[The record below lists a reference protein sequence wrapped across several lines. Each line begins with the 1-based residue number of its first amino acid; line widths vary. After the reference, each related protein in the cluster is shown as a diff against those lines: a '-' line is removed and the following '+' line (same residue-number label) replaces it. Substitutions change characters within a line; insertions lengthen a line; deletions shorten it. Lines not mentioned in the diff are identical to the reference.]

1 MSDENL
7 SRIQKLRLAK
17 EKNKITK
24 TPEQV
29 IQEAVVRLVPDIKQD
44 EAEHV
49 THEIMTKPGQ
59 KSIHINGQ
67 DFDLTSMEEWVADS
81 IETINASGTDDGT
94 SREGEYFGWI
104 EHGQEVITN
113 MTDGFVSDDDLKDR
127 NHLLEEFEQREVDLM
142 ICVSLYKNC
151 NLENPR
157 IRKKYDDI
165 CKKLQKLREIR
176 SAIKTSTRD
185 VSDEKKMR
193 QREAASRARD
203 KAMGLV
209 YVGLVAR
216 LGEEMTQGVTRI
228 SDEQK
233 QAYNIYADAYVPENY
248 LENSLEEN
256 SHIYSQV
263 QEGRAEDLF
272 IQRAEQKEQTK
283 EDVYNRLAVLSGR
296 IVETPHKEPQ
306 SRPQAID
313 MNRYLQLKQMQQM
326 RGLELG

>member
-1 MSDENL
+1 MSEENL

-29 IQEAVVRLVPDIKQD
+29 IQEAVVKVVPDIKQE

-59 KSIHINGQ
+59 KSINVNGQ
-67 DFDLTSMEEWVADS
+67 EFDLTSLEEWVADS

-104 EHGQEVITN
+104 EHGQEVISN

-142 ICVSLYKNC
+142 ICVSLYQNC

-185 VSDEKKMR
+185 VSDEEKLR

-233 QAYNIYADAYVPENY
+233 RAYNIYADAYVPEDY

-256 SHIYSQV
+256 SHVYSQV
-263 QEGRAEDLF
+263 QEGYAENLF

-306 SRPQAID
+306 SRPQPID
-313 MNRYLQLKQMQQM
+313 INRYLQLKQLQQM